1 MSPTK
6 KDGIRAMTN
15 DDNRALLD
23 HNAHLLLTWRSLW
36 PPSHDDERSQSDP
49 CKGPWEAIPKPERC
63 KPMAVSR
70 EEARI
75 LKWHS
80 ILLRERYLPDDRPT
94 LVANLAEFMQL
105 AFPEAM
111 AAHAGG
117 HLGAWISRCMERATE
132 RDCPKDYQQM
142 YWPVLAA
149 IGGDDFDRIP
159 HVDLWLQIRY
169 LGKDTLMERLIQGVN
184 VTLRNPWLAVL
195 TNTVDKTLTYS
206 SGQVIHSDNL
216 GERRIK

>member
-1 MSPTK
+1 
-6 KDGIRAMTN
+6 MTI

-23 HNAHLLLTWRSLW
+23 HNAHLLLAWRDLW
-36 PPSHDDERSQSDP
+36 PPSHDSGLPQAEAY
-49 CKGPWEAIPKPERC
+49 KGPWEAIPKPKLC

-70 EEARI
+70 EEART
-75 LKWHS
+75 LKWQS
-80 ILLRERYLPDDRPT
+80 ALLRERYLPDDRPT

-105 AFPEAM
+105 AFPDA
-111 AAHAGG
+111 ASAHAGG
-117 HLGAWISRCMERATE
+117 HLGAWITRCLDRARE
-132 RDCPKDYQQM
+132 RDCLKDYQQM

-184 VTLRNPWLAVL
+184 VSLRNPWLAVL
-195 TNTVDKTLTYS
+195 TNTVEQTLTYT
-206 SGQVIHSDNL
+206 SGRVVHTDNL
-216 GERRIK
+216 GERQIR